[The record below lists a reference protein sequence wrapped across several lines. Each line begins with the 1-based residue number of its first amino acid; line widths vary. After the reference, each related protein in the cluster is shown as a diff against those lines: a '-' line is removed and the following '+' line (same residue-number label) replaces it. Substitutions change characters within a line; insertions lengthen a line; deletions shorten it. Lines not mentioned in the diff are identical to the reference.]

1 MRRFSTFR
9 RTAALLTLI
18 LGLGHG
24 ALAADP
30 QPYTVD
36 LKPTGDAALDA
47 AVKDSATLI
56 TLKDKAAVGGFA
68 LTQRARDDEA
78 RFQTALRA
86 YGYYAGTI
94 TVTVNAVPLDD
105 PGLPDTIDR
114 APAAPPVPVAVII
127 DPGPVFRLG
136 QVTVTGPLPPGF
148 RPTLSIAQG
157 EPANASKVLAARD
170 QLLSALREASYP
182 LATVTLPDAL
192 LRRDQR
198 TIDVAFLVNT
208 GPRAELGAIRFAGL
222 RDMSEAFMRR
232 RLLLAP
238 GQPFSPSGIEK
249 AREDLLALGVFASVR
264 VVPAEQLDAQG
275 DLPLQVDVEEQ
286 KRHAVELGAAYSTD
300 LGASLT
306 AAWYHRNLLGGAE
319 QLNISGAIQLGGDA
333 TTKPG
338 GQLTAQ
344 FIRPSFLA
352 HDQQLEISLSAIDQS
367 LIAYDQKALIQR
379 IGITRKLS
387 PHWSLQVGLMS
398 EEEQIT
404 QEGEERPYEFVGVP
418 VTLKFDT
425 TKSLLDPVNGVRAAL
440 SVTPTRSFVN
450 PGGFYMITQLSG
462 STYLDLEGNGRGVL
476 ALRGLLAQA
485 SGVGVFGLP
494 PDQRL
499 YAGGSA
505 TVRGFRYQSIGPAFP
520 DDKPTGATAVSA
532 GTVEFRQ
539 RFLESWGA
547 AVFVDAGQAS
557 ADGKPFTESWRIG
570 AGAGLRYYTSIG
582 PIRLDFAVPVNRE
595 PGGDSFEVYIGIG
608 QAF

>member
-1 MRRFSTFR
+1 MRRFPFLR
-9 RTAALLTLI
+9 RTAALLTLFLS
-18 LGLGHG
+18 LGQH

-36 LKPTGDAALDA
+36 LKPTGDPGLDA
-47 AVKDSATLI
+47 ALKDSATLI
-56 TLKDKAAVGGFA
+56 TLQDKAPVGGFA

-86 YGYYAGTI
+86 YGHYAGKI
-94 TVTVNAVPLDD
+94 TVTVNAIQLDD
-105 PGLPDTIDR
+105 PGLPDTIDH
-114 APAAPPVPVAVII
+114 APAAPPVPVVVTI

-136 QVTVTGPLPPGF
+136 HVTVTGPLPPGF
-148 RPTLSIAQG
+148 TPALSIAQG
-157 EPANASKVLAARD
+157 QPAIAANVLAARD
-170 QLLSALREASYP
+170 QLLGALREASYP

-192 LRRDQR
+192 LHRDRR
-198 TIDVAFLVNT
+198 TIDVAFLVAT
-208 GPRAELGAIRFAGL
+208 GPRADLGAIRFTGL
-222 RDMSEAFMRR
+222 RDVSEAFMRR

-238 GQPFSPSGIEK
+238 GQPFSPSEIEK
-249 AREDLLALGVFASVR
+249 AREDLLSLGVFASVR
-264 VVPAEQLDAQG
+264 IVPAEQLDANG

-286 KRHAVELGAAYSTD
+286 KRHAVDLGAAYSTD

-306 AAWYHRNLLGGAE
+306 AAWHHRNLFGGAE

-367 LIAYDQKALIQR
+367 LIPYDQKALIQR
-379 IGITRKLS
+379 IGVTRKLS
-387 PHWSLQVGLMS
+387 PHWSLQVGLMA

-404 QEGEERPYEFVGVP
+404 QEGAERPYALVGVP

-425 TKSLLDPVNGVRAAL
+425 TKSLLDPANGVRAAL
-440 SVTPTRSFVN
+440 SVTPTRSFIN
-450 PGGFYMITQLSG
+450 PGGFYAITQLSG
-462 STYLDLEGNGRGVL
+462 STYFDLEGNGRGVL
-476 ALRGLLAQA
+476 ALRGLVAQA

-505 TVRGFRYQSIGPAFP
+505 TVRGFRYQSIGPMFP
-520 DDKPTGATAVSA
+520 DGKPTGATAVSA
-532 GTVEFRQ
+532 GSVEFRQ

-557 ADGKPFTESWRIG
+557 ADGKPFTESWRVG